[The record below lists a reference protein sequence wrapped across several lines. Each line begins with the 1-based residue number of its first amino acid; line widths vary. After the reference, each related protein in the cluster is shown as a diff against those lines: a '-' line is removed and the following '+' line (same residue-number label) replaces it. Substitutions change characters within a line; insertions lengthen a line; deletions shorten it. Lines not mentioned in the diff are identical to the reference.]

1 MTTIP
6 LSFRLL
12 GIISI
17 IQAHKNLVLHESMY
31 GLTDDWVQKSKDYF
45 HSLPDEVFKDLGL
58 KKSITCHAS
67 ILDFK
72 ITDEMNQAPH
82 DKLHQIG
89 RLVF

>member
-1 MTTIP
+1 MNTIP
-6 LSFRLL
+6 LTFRLL

-17 IQAHKNLVLHESMY
+17 VQAHKNLVVSESAY

-45 HSLPDEVFKDLGL
+45 HSLPDDVFEDLGL
-58 KKSITCHAS
+58 KKSIACHAS
-67 ILDFK
+67 ILDFE

-82 DKLHQIG
+82 DKLHHTG